1 MNSSGFQ
8 STVLSTSKKNNQH
21 KIIICH
27 RGELCMG
34 NVWAFPSS
42 FVLCWRRISPLMKRS
57 NLHRHCLQEVLRLHI
72 NLLFFTASF
81 KRQTIEDNT
90 SGLLDFLEHPFFC
103 SNIRDE
109 SIPNTVFPPPPLLW
123 QPFLYSAFEDHQVLI
138 YGQNDPLF
146 LPLPVLLSNPLS
158 TAETLVAHLQLAHA
172 LFLDLAS
179 VGSYR
184 SAYRGECGPSKSLT
198 KKASGNAS
206 GENFCLRRNWHQ
218 RTAEAL
224 SIPTWFSLLIPSH
237 GGQHIANI
245 YLYLFWRNGMKT
257 ELGRKPSS
265 SQSSFH
271 SIYSAYISWQS
282 ISVLQHYRKN
292 VYSKISFLP
301 EV

>member
-8 STVLSTSKKNNQH
+8 STVLSTSKKKKQH

-109 SIPNTVFPPPPLLW
+109 SIPNTVFPPPPPSVAAFPIFSIWRSPSSYLW
-123 QPFLYSAFEDHQVLI
+123 SEWSTPSSPPCSPLQPSLHS
-138 YGQNDPLF
+138 GN
-146 LPLPVLLSNPLS
+146 SS
-158 TAETLVAHLQLAHA
+158 
-172 LFLDLAS
+172 S
-179 VGSYR
+179 
-184 SAYRGECGPSKSLT
+184 SLT
-198 KKASGNAS
+198 VGTCTLSRPS
-206 GENFCLRRNWHQ
+206 VSRFIQECLQ
-218 RTAEAL
+218 R
-224 SIPTWFSLLIPSH
+224 WM
-237 GGQHIANI
+237 
-245 YLYLFWRNGMKT
+245 W
-257 ELGRKPSS
+257 
-265 SQSSFH
+265 
-271 SIYSAYISWQS
+271 
-282 ISVLQHYRKN
+282 VL
-292 VYSKISFLP
+292 
-301 EV
+301 